1 MKSLMLLNARKRR
14 KSRKSRR
21 RTRRNPALGST
32 AAYAANFP
40 KSMGKKRSRRR
51 SRTLRIK
58 KYSLPGGR
66 VGLTVRAKSVK
77 IRRRGRKTAFI
88 MARNPRR
95 RRSYRMNPLG
105 GNILSQVKGV
115 FSKENLTVAGGGV
128 AATILTNYLLSM
140 TKTDKTSLL
149 PLGAT
154 AETQKMAR
162 IAYAIG
168 IPVIGAILTRKM
180 NPSLAKGM
188 VFGALI
194 NGIVE
199 GIKGY
204 APEATKK
211 ALGFAEYLE
220 YTPMSAVGATP
231 GYSAIN
237 QFSNVR
243 PMNSAFSNSSAFP
256 ADAWGR

>member
-14 KSRKSRR
+14 KSRRSR
-21 RTRRNPALGST
+21 RTRRNPAGST
-32 AAYAANFP
+32 SAFRANFP
-40 KSMGKKRSRRR
+40 KSMGRKRRTTRRR
-51 SRTLRIK
+51 RVLSIRRYRLK
-58 KYSLPGGR
+58 GGR
-66 VGLTVRAKSVK
+66 AGLAVRARK
-77 IRRRGRKTAFI
+77 IYVSRRGRKSALI
-88 MARNPRR
+88 VARNPRR

-128 AATILTNYLLSM
+128 AATLLTNYLLKQK
-140 TKTDKTSLL
+140 KTDGTSLL
-149 PLGAT
+149 PMGT
-154 AETQKMAR
+154 GESQKAIR
-162 IAYAIG
+162 LAYAVG
-168 IPVIGAILTRKM
+168 IPVLGAILTRKM

-199 GIKGY
+199 GIKSY
-204 APEATKK
+204 APDLAKT
-211 ALGFAEYLE
+211 AGLAEYLD
-220 YTPMSAVGATP
+220 YTPMSAIGMTP
-231 GYSAIN
+231 GYSAMN
-237 QFSNVR
+237 QFSNIR